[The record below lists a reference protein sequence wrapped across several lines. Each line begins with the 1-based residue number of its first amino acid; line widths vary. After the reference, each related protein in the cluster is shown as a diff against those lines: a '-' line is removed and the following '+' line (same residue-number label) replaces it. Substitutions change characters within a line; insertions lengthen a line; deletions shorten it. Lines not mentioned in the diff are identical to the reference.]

1 MASDVA
7 LFWALLVAFLVADN
21 LALAPA
27 GGDFLKFGFAG
38 RLRYE
43 PKVRLKVRGR
53 DLVVLNPVNPFDRL
67 VFTRHAAGYLG
78 GAQLR
83 DSSRIVR
90 NPLRGLNRLAMVGSA
105 YLVSLVLLAA
115 ASTETGFAVVLAAL
129 AAVHLAAWF
138 VSVAIAVAWR
148 ERFGLSRY
156 QLFVLA
162 TEALFVPAY
171 TVNLSKR
178 IGYRRVLDVP
188 AMAWGMRSL
197 RRIADPSMREL
208 YCLRMAA
215 RLDDVVAELD
225 LPEERSGAS
234 ADTTP
239 RRDPASAHDP
249 LPVPSSVHRLSLSR
263 WVCEA
268 RQCLT
273 KSAPQ
278 GGW

>member
-1 MASDVA
+1 VATDVA

-27 GGDFLKFGFAG
+27 GGDFLRFGFGG

-43 PKVRLKVRGR
+43 PHVRLKVRGR
-53 DLVVLNPVNPFDRL
+53 DLVVLNPANPFDRL
-67 VFTRHAAGYLG
+67 LFTRHAAGYVRG
-78 GAQLR
+78 EQLR
-83 DSSRIVR
+83 ASSRVVR
-90 NPLRGLNRLAMVGSA
+90 SPLRGSNRLAMVGSA
-105 YLVSLVLLAA
+105 YLASLVLLAA
-115 ASTETGFAVVLAAL
+115 ASTATGFGIVLAAL
-129 AAVHLAAWF
+129 AAVHVAAWSA
-138 VSVAIAVAWR
+138 SVAIAAAWR

-178 IGYRRVLDVP
+178 IWRRRVLDVP
-188 AMAWGMRSL
+188 AMAWGLRSI

-208 YCLRMAA
+208 YCLRMSG
-215 RLDDVVAELD
+215 RLDDVAAELD
-225 LPEERSGAS
+225 LSDA
-234 ADTTP
+234 A
-239 RRDPASAHDP
+239 DPATSDSP
-249 LPVPSSVHRLSLSR
+249 LPVPSSLHRQSLVR
-263 WVCEA
+263 WVSEA